1 MVINKFKKKVIIIST
16 GLIILGLSISLVG
29 FKMANFD
36 LTMFNSNGSTKW
48 YRTIQ
53 IDNSSFSLGI
63 DF

>member
-1 MVINKFKKKVIIIST
+1 MIIKKFKKKVIIISA
-16 GLIILGLSISLVG
+16 GLIILGISISLVG

-63 DF
+63 NF